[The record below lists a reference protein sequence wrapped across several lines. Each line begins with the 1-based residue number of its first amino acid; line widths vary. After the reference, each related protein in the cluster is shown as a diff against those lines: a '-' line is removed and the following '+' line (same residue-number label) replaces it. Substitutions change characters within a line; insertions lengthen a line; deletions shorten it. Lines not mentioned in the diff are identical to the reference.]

1 MGLSDPDSL
10 SFINNTV
17 LVAPSNHINNTM
29 DSNNNAGYLDN
40 NDLGAGASL
49 ATKPWPLL
57 RQSLLMVVILSF
69 AYVVVFFLSIVN
81 NSLVVMV
88 IYRNPQL
95 RTITNIFIANL
106 AVADILVSILV
117 LPITLLGNLFEGRC
131 HHSLFVTLYPWGCS
145 SLGCAHFLEFVNIF
159 SWTQRNWEFRRHR
172 KWSSN
177 RQSQCKTTKQK
188 LYKIWRSL
196 KFCRI
201 SAKRAQPWVHCDLSV
216 LGTWMNISRF

>member
-40 NDLGAGASL
+40 NDLDAGASL

-117 LPITLLGNLFEGRC
+117 LPITLLGNLFKGRW
-131 HHSLFVTLYPWGCS
+131 HHSLFVTHSPSRL
-145 SLGCAHFLEFVNIF
+145 L
-159 SWTQRNWEFRRHR
+159 
-172 KWSSN
+172 
-177 RQSQCKTTKQK
+177 
-188 LYKIWRSL
+188 
-196 KFCRI
+196 
-201 SAKRAQPWVHCDLSV
+201 
-216 LGTWMNISRF
+216 ISRMCSFS

>member
-10 SFINNTV
+10 SFINNTI

-29 DSNNNAGYLDN
+29 DSNNAGYLDN
-40 NDLGAGASL
+40 DEAASL

-106 AVADILVSILV
+106 AIADILVSILV
-117 LPITLLGNLFEGRC
+117 LPITLLGNLFEGRW
-131 HHSLFVTLYPWGCS
+131 HHFLFVTHLPKG
-145 SLGCAHFLEFVNIF
+145 LL
-159 SWTQRNWEFRRHR
+159 
-172 KWSSN
+172 
-177 RQSQCKTTKQK
+177 
-188 LYKIWRSL
+188 
-196 KFCRI
+196 
-201 SAKRAQPWVHCDLSV
+201 
-216 LGTWMNISRF
+216 ISRVCLFS

>member
-10 SFINNTV
+10 SFINNTI

-40 NDLGAGASL
+40 DEAASL

-69 AYVVVFFLSIVN
+69 AYMVVFFMSIVN

-117 LPITLLGNLFEGRC
+117 LPITLLGNLFEGKW
-131 HHSLFVTLYPWGCS
+131 HHF
-145 SLGCAHFLEFVNIF
+145 FFF
-159 SWTQRNWEFRRHR
+159 F
-172 KWSSN
+172 
-177 RQSQCKTTKQK
+177 
-188 LYKIWRSL
+188 
-196 KFCRI
+196 
-201 SAKRAQPWVHCDLSV
+201 
-216 LGTWMNISRF
+216 

>member
-17 LVAPSNHINNTM
+17 LVAPSNHNNTM
-29 DSNNNAGYLDN
+29 DSNNAGYLDN
-40 NDLGAGASL
+40 DEAASL

-131 HHSLFVTLYPWGCS
+131 HHSPF
-145 SLGCAHFLEFVNIF
+145 FFF
-159 SWTQRNWEFRRHR
+159 
-172 KWSSN
+172 K
-177 RQSQCKTTKQK
+177 K
-188 LYKIWRSL
+188 
-196 KFCRI
+196 KFC
-201 SAKRAQPWVHCDLSV
+201 WTHVHFW
-216 LGTWMNISRF
+216 GH

>member
-1 MGLSDPDSL
+1 MSLSDPDSL
-10 SFINNTV
+10 STINNTV
-17 LVAPSNHINNTM
+17 LVAPSNHNNNM
-29 DSNNNAGYLDN
+29 DSNNAGYLDN
-40 NDLGAGASL
+40 DGAASL

-117 LPITLLGNLFEGRC
+117 LPITLLGNLFEGRW
-131 HHSLFVTLYPWGCS
+131 HHSLFVTQFIQGVANL
-145 SLGCAHFLEFVNIF
+145 
-159 SWTQRNWEFRRHR
+159 
-172 KWSSN
+172 
-177 RQSQCKTTKQK
+177 
-188 LYKIWRSL
+188 
-196 KFCRI
+196 
-201 SAKRAQPWVHCDLSV
+201 
-216 LGTWMNISRF
+216 

>member
-29 DSNNNAGYLDN
+29 DSKAGYLDN
-40 NDLGAGASL
+40 DEAASL

-117 LPITLLGNLFEGRC
+117 LPITLLGNLFEGRWRHC
-131 HHSLFVTLYPWGCS
+131 LFVTHLPRGLLIS
-145 SLGCAHFLEFVNIF
+145 F
-159 SWTQRNWEFRRHR
+159 S
-172 KWSSN
+172 
-177 RQSQCKTTKQK
+177 
-188 LYKIWRSL
+188 
-196 KFCRI
+196 
-201 SAKRAQPWVHCDLSV
+201 
-216 LGTWMNISRF
+216 

>member
-29 DSNNNAGYLDN
+29 DSNAGYLDN
-40 NDLGAGASL
+40 DEAASL

-117 LPITLLGNLFEGRC
+117 LPITLLGNLFEGRWR
-131 HHSLFVTLYPWGCS
+131 HSLFVTHLPRGCS
-145 SLGCAHFLEFVNIF
+145 SLGCARFLEFLEF
-159 SWTQRNWEFRRHR
+159 STEL
-172 KWSSN
+172 KETESSGTTESEVWIGN
-177 RQSQCKTTKQK
+177 LSLRQEKLQSTNSTK
-188 LYKIWRSL
+188 S
-196 KFCRI
+196 
-201 SAKRAQPWVHCDLSV
+201 
-216 LGTWMNISRF
+216 GTH

>member
-17 LVAPSNHINNTM
+17 LVAPSNQINNTM
-29 DSNNNAGYLDN
+29 DSNNTGYLDN
-40 NDLGAGASL
+40 DGAASL

-117 LPITLLGNLFEGRC
+117 LPITLLGNLFEGRW
-131 HHSLFVTLYPWGCS
+131 HHSLFVRHLPI
-145 SLGCAHFLEFVNIF
+145 FVG
-159 SWTQRNWEFRRHR
+159 H
-172 KWSSN
+172 
-177 RQSQCKTTKQK
+177 
-188 LYKIWRSL
+188 L
-196 KFCRI
+196 
-201 SAKRAQPWVHCDLSV
+201 
-216 LGTWMNISRF
+216 

>member
-10 SFINNTV
+10 SFINNTI

-29 DSNNNAGYLDN
+29 DSNSNAGYLDN
-40 NDLGAGASL
+40 NDLDAGASL

-69 AYVVVFFLSIVN
+69 AYLVVFFLSIVN

-117 LPITLLGNLFEGRC
+117 LPITLLGNLFEGRWY
-131 HHSLFVTLYPWGCS
+131 HSLFVTHLPRGV
-145 SLGCAHFLEFVNIF
+145 AH
-159 SWTQRNWEFRRHR
+159 
-172 KWSSN
+172 
-177 RQSQCKTTKQK
+177 
-188 LYKIWRSL
+188 
-196 KFCRI
+196 
-201 SAKRAQPWVHCDLSV
+201 P
-216 LGTWMNISRF
+216 

>member
-10 SFINNTV
+10 SFINNTI
-17 LVAPSNHINNTM
+17 LVAPSNYINNTM
-29 DSNNNAGYLDN
+29 DSNNDGYLDN
-40 NDLGAGASL
+40 DGAASL

-117 LPITLLGNLFEGRC
+117 LPITLLGNLFEGRW
-131 HHSLFVTLYPWGCS
+131 HHSLF
-145 SLGCAHFLEFVNIF
+145 F
-159 SWTQRNWEFRRHR
+159 
-172 KWSSN
+172 
-177 RQSQCKTTKQK
+177 
-188 LYKIWRSL
+188 L
-196 KFCRI
+196 KFLLDTC
-201 SAKRAQPWVHCDLSV
+201 PF
-216 LGTWMNISRF
+216 LGPLIPLF

>member
-29 DSNNNAGYLDN
+29 DSNHNAGYLDN
-40 NDLGAGASL
+40 DEAASL

-117 LPITLLGNLFEGRC
+117 LPITLLGNLFEGRW
-131 HHSLFVTLYPWGCS
+131 HHSLYF
-145 SLGCAHFLEFVNIF
+145 F
-159 SWTQRNWEFRRHR
+159 
-172 KWSSN
+172 
-177 RQSQCKTTKQK
+177 
-188 LYKIWRSL
+188 
-196 KFCRI
+196 
-201 SAKRAQPWVHCDLSV
+201 
-216 LGTWMNISRF
+216 

>member
-29 DSNNNAGYLDN
+29 DSNNAGYFDN
-40 NDLGAGASL
+40 NDLDAEASL

-117 LPITLLGNLFEGRC
+117 LPITLLGNLFKGRW
-131 HHSLFVTLYPWGCS
+131 HHFVTHLPRG
-145 SLGCAHFLEFVNIF
+145 LL
-159 SWTQRNWEFRRHR
+159 
-172 KWSSN
+172 
-177 RQSQCKTTKQK
+177 
-188 LYKIWRSL
+188 
-196 KFCRI
+196 
-201 SAKRAQPWVHCDLSV
+201 
-216 LGTWMNISRF
+216 ISRVCLLSWICDNFQLNS